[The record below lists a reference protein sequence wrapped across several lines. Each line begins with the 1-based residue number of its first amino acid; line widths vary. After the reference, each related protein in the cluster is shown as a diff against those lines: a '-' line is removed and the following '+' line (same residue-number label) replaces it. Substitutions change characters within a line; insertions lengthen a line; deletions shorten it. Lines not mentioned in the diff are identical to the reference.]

1 MYMSR
6 ITSRAAALTKRE
18 LHDALRSWYAESTER
33 TIGDPGKSKG
43 RPWILIAD
51 GDRCYHLN
59 ADTTRQAVWAYLHSV
74 EKYGEDL
81 AWVIRQ
87 TGPGK
92 QTKVV
97 FGPHQLAEHEF
108 QLFAYKT

>member
-1 MYMSR
+1 MGEAQRRVARDAAFAIHDLGNAVCRYMELPCKLSR
-6 ITSRAAALTKRE
+6 R
-18 LHDALRSWYAESTER
+18 Y
-33 TIGDPGKSKG
+33 
-43 RPWILIAD
+43 AD
-51 GDRCYHLN
+51 GFKL
-59 ADTTRQAVWAYLHSV
+59 V
-74 EKYGEDL
+74 GEDL